1 MNLQI
6 KLIVLGNQFVG
17 KTSFIKRVV
26 NENFREFYMATIGI
40 EYDKISFEH
49 KGSNH
54 EIILWD
60 TSGQDKFNFLLES
73 YFTSVNGAIIICD
86 VSVYQSF
93 QQAKNWIDEFRIRK
107 KNDNIPILFL
117 ANKID
122 VKNRCVFSYEIEA
135 LEKDKNVKTL
145 EMSLKTNH
153 NVDKIFPIIFDDF
166 IEKIEDNRLS
176 INGDKIKVLK
186 KTKSSFQ
193 IQEQQNTPEPKCCN
207 IM

>member
-26 NENFREFYMATIGI
+26 NDNFREFYMATIGVD
-40 EYDKISFEH
+40 YDKISFDH

-73 YFTSVNGAIIICD
+73 YFTSVNGAIIMCD

-107 KNDNIPILFL
+107 DNKNIPILFL

-122 VKNRCVFSYEIEA
+122 VKNRCVFSDEIKA
-135 LEKDKNVKTL
+135 LETEKNVKTL
-145 EMSLKTNH
+145 EVSLKTNH
-153 NVDKIFPIIFDDF
+153 NVDKIFPLIFDDF

-176 INGDKIKVLK
+176 INGDKIRVLK

-193 IQEQQNTPEPKCCN
+193 IQEQQDNPQPKCCN